1 MMNKICRYLMML
13 ACALVALACQPLSFV
28 DIEMIGPSVN
38 AGARQ
43 ENVRDYNEESR
54 NVLLLYSAGYNS
66 LSQFLADDIKE
77 LLSGDLPGLGHME
90 DVLLIYSHFPSA
102 KGVYSVPTSPTLTR
116 VYKDIENNVVKDT
129 LVVYPEGV
137 CSSMASQLNRVLTYV
152 KDNYPAKTYGMVFSS
167 HATGYLPTGYYSN
180 PRDYVYTPSAAVSS
194 ADASFGSADAA
205 GVPYVEP
212 EHDPMLPM
220 VKSVGQDQVGTYG
233 NYLSYEIEIEDFA
246 RALPMY
252 MDYIL
257 FDACLMDI
265 RDFAAAIPMKL
276 DYILFDACLMGG
288 VEVAYEL
295 AGRCG
300 LVGFSQ
306 TEVLAEGF
314 DYKSI
319 TSHLLYG
326 GAPDPEAVCRDYFS
340 QYDEQSGVYRSAT
353 ISLVDCSGMEPL
365 ARVCAELFGKYSD
378 AIAHLDPAYVQRYYR
393 SDYHW
398 FYDLFDIVSR
408 AGADEEEIKA
418 LNSALDECIIY
429 KASTPDFMGS
439 FKIGVYSGLSMY
451 LPCHGGTELDSYYRT
466 LKWNMATGLVE

>member
-1 MMNKICRYLMML
+1 MMNKIYRYLMML
-13 ACALVALACQPLSFV
+13 ACALAVFACQPSSFV
-28 DIEMIGPSVN
+28 GIEINGPGVN

-43 ENVRDYNEESR
+43 ENVREYNDESR

-66 LSQFLADDIKE
+66 LSEFLADDIAD
-77 LLSGDLPGLGHME
+77 LLGGELPGSGRME
-90 DVLLIYSHFPSA
+90 DVLLIYSHFPSV
-102 KGVYSVPTSPTLTR
+102 KGAYSVPTSPTLTR

-180 PRDYVYTPSAAVSS
+180 PRGYVYFPPTIVSS
-194 ADASFGSADAA
+194 ADASSGYNDAV

-220 VKSVGQDQVGTYG
+220 VKSVGQDQVGVHG

-252 MDYIL
+252 M
-257 FDACLMDI
+257 
-265 RDFAAAIPMKL
+265 

-326 GAPDPEAVCRDYFS
+326 GAPDPESVCRDYFS

-353 ISLVDCSGMEPL
+353 ISLVDCSRMEPL
-365 ARVCAELFGKYSD
+365 ARVCAGLFDKYRDSIAALTPSD
-378 AIAHLDPAYVQRYYR
+378 VQRYFRY
-393 SDYHW
+393 DYHW
-398 FYDLFDIVSR
+398 FYDLIDIVSK
-408 AGADEEEIKA
+408 AGADEDELKA
-418 LNSALDECIIY
+418 LNAALDECVVY
-429 KASTPDFMGS
+429 KAATPEFMGS
-439 FKIGVYSGLSMY
+439 FKIRVYSGFSMY
-451 LPCHGGTELDSYYRT
+451 LPCNGGVELDCYYKT
-466 LKWNMATGLVE
+466 LKWNIATGLVE